1 MGTDEM
7 GRWTD
12 EEVLVASRTDT
23 AAFEELYRRHV
34 DKTVRFAARRAGS
47 PQDVVDLVAAV
58 WLEVIASLDR
68 FDPTRGP
75 ALPWILGIAANLC
88 AVESRRRARERDVV
102 QRLAG
107 RRLLADDDYERLE
120 REIDA
125 ARVAPRLQAA
135 VKSLPVSERMV
146 AELVLFDELTPADV
160 ALALGIRPAAV
171 RMRLARARAKL
182 RKTVVELEA
191 FTSADPLEE
200 VVP

>member
-7 GRWTD
+7 GSRTN
-12 EEVLVASRTDT
+12 EELLVASRKDT
-23 AAFEELYRRHV
+23 AAFEELYRRQV
-34 DKTVRFAARRAGS
+34 GATVRFAARRAGS

-68 FDPTRGP
+68 FDPKRGP
-75 ALPWILGIAANLC
+75 ALPWILGIAANLR
-88 AVESRRRARERDVV
+88 AVEGRRRARERDVV

-125 ARVAPRLQAA
+125 ARVAPKLQAA
-135 VKSLPVSERMV
+135 IESLPASERTV
-146 AELVLFDELTPADV
+146 AELVLFDGLTPTEV

-182 RKTVVELEA
+182 RKTAVELEA